1 MGDVTGGV
9 VQADQGG
16 GRLVQL
22 GHQRSVQRPL
32 RTGLSHNMMTDK
44 QEK

>member
-1 MGDVTGGV
+1 MGDVTGGA

-16 GRLVQL
+16 GGLVQL

-32 RTGLSHNMMTDK
+32 RTGLSHDDR
-44 QEK
+44 